1 MQSTPKRRPKRRS
14 FAWKAKRILHNI
26 KEELIYQLRRFLRYC
41 YKKGAKK
48 CIMGFVA
55 CFAALMCI
63 FLTVSAVSRRDDSKQ
78 VVSGVYADA
87 AMIPE
92 MLSGDP
98 GIEETMSQET
108 ASQQEEYM
116 QHHALEG
123 APEPSIFEP
132 SPDNQMHFI
141 PTSEPTPEPTPEIR
155 YEKGSEGD
163 DVLAIQKRLISLGY
177 LTLDEPTDYY
187 GNATRDAVRFFQRQH
202 ALDQDGIL
210 GNMTYD
216 LLMSDEAKPYVMTE
230 GAEGEDIELFQDM
243 LYDLGYLERNQI
255 TGYYGTATVE
265 AVKNFQK
272 RNKLDQDGK
281 AGEMTIEMINSA
293 DARVSYSKQKEI
305 EQERKKAEA
314 EAAKKSIEGRIDDM
328 IKVAKSQLGKPYVL
342 GAKGPDTYDC
352 SGFVYY
358 CLRKADVYCRRLN
371 AKGFSENSSWKKISS
386 MSDLKKGDLLFFKSD
401 DESRVNHTGIYIG
414 SGEMIDA
421 SSGNGEVVR
430 RSCRTNYWKRN
441 FICARRPIE

>member
-1 MQSTPKRRPKRRS
+1 MQSTQRRKPKRRS

-26 KEELIYQLRRFLRYC
+26 KEELIYQLRRLLRYC
-41 YKKGAKK
+41 YRQGAAR
-48 CIMGFVA
+48 CI
-55 CFAALMCI
+55 L
-63 FLTVSAVSRRDDSKQ
+63 AVSVGFFVLTCLIILISVPASKRRSEEQ
-78 VVSGVYADA
+78 AAAMYAEEP
-87 AMIPE
+87 MIPE

-98 GIEETMSQET
+98 GVDPIMEQ
-108 ASQQEEYM
+108 
-116 QHHALEG
+116 G
-123 APEPSIFEP
+123 ADITEQPSAE
-132 SPDNQMHFI
+132 NFI
-141 PTSEPTPEPTPEIR
+141 PEVQTETQVFEQQSVEVPSEPTPEPTPEIR
-155 YEKGSEGD
+155 YEKGSKGE

-177 LTLDEPTDYY
+177 LTLDEPTDYF
-187 GNATRDAVRFFQRQH
+187 GNATREAVRFFQRQH

-210 GNMTYD
+210 GNQTFD

-230 GAEGEDIELFQDM
+230 GAEGDDIEVFQDM
-243 LYDLGYLERNQI
+243 LYDLGYLERSQV
-255 TGYYGTATVE
+255 TGYYGTDTVE

-293 DARVSYSKQKEI
+293 DARVSYTKQKEI
-305 EQERKKAEA
+305 EAERKKAEA
-314 EAAKKSIEGRIDDM
+314 EAAKKSTEGRIDNM

-371 AKGFSENSSWKKISS
+371 AKGFSENSSWKKITS

-401 DESRVNHTGIYIG
+401 DENRVNHTGIYIG